1 LTFPLSVAQIQG
13 TNPVNLIVDVNGLRA
28 RPAEGVEYI
37 SDGSTITYTLPL
49 RGGYLTGGYNLGNV
63 VTANVSIYIDN
74 DPLPNTDWVLDSYVA
89 NSETRSITL
98 DSAAGNDSVILISVD
113 YAADYVVNGNN
124 LIWKTSDPNVPG
136 PSISVVPSAGDT
148 VSITT
153 FNDTS
158 QQNLLTQVFQGP
170 TTEGVFVGEG
180 FDFGTANASPGSYDY
195 AGIFNT
201 TGSNVIVGADR
212 LCDGI
217 TYTIVNAGN
226 TNFTLYG
233 AASNAAL
240 TVFTA
245 NVTANGNVAIF
256 GTGTV
261 STLAYERDATSDN
274 NNFQPDSFDYANV
287 VPTETN
293 RFDIGRTITDTA
305 RLTVT
310 LDSYYL
316 TAGQEFTV
324 DGSNVVIAGPTISSS
339 QVLSVTSLTNST
351 VPGSIAFR
359 IFQDMRGAQLAYRI
373 TPETTT
379 YLVQDLTS
387 TADIIYVED
396 ASHLS
401 EPNLELGILGQITI
415 NGERILYRNR
425 DTANNTVSGLRRG
438 TAGTAADSHVIG
450 TPVYDIGVGNLVP
463 EEGQNYSNTASFLGD
478 GVTVSYTA
486 TDLTLAYG
494 ALEPYDTTP
503 FDEAVITGEPGS
515 YAYGESAP
523 VDYIEVYIGGI
534 RITTGYTLV
543 TFDPVTII
551 FDQAPPDGV
560 EIELVV
566 LRGHIWYVYGLD
578 IPLQETDTRSA
589 RFIRGG

>member
-1 LTFPLSVAQIQG
+1 
-13 TNPVNLIVDVNGLRA
+13 
-28 RPAEGVEYI
+28 
-37 SDGSTITYTLPL
+37 
-49 RGGYLTGGYNLGNV
+49 
-63 VTANVSIYIDN
+63 
-74 DPLPNTDWVLDSYVA
+74 
-89 NSETRSITL
+89 
-98 DSAAGNDSVILISVD
+98 
-113 YAADYVVNGNN
+113 
-124 LIWKTSDPNVPG
+124 
-136 PSISVVPSAGDT
+136 
-148 VSITT
+148 
-153 FNDTS
+153 
-158 QQNLLTQVFQGP
+158 
-170 TTEGVFVGEG
+170 
-180 FDFGTANASPGSYDY
+180 
-195 AGIFNT
+195 
-201 TGSNVIVGADR
+201 VGADR

-324 DGSNVVIAGPTISSS
+324 DGSNVVISGPTISSS
-339 QVLSVTSLTNST
+339 HVLSVTSLTNST

-415 NGERILYRNR
+415 NGERILYRFR
-425 DTANNTVSGLRRG
+425 DTVNNTVSGLRRG
-438 TAGTAADSHVIG
+438 TAGTAADSHTIG
-450 TPVYDIGVGNLVP
+450 APVYDIGVGNLLP

-494 ALEPYDTTP
+494 ALEPYDSTP

-515 YAYGESAP
+515 YAYGESSP

>member
-1 LTFPLSVAQIQG
+1 
-13 TNPVNLIVDVNGLRA
+13 
-28 RPAEGVEYI
+28 
-37 SDGSTITYTLPL
+37 
-49 RGGYLTGGYNLGNV
+49 
-63 VTANVSIYIDN
+63 VSIYIDN

-113 YAADYVVNGNN
+113 YAADYVISGNN

-136 PSISVVPSAGDT
+136 PSISVVPSVGDT
-148 VSITT
+148 VSVTT
-153 FNDTS
+153 FNDTA

-195 AGIFNT
+195 AGIFST

-324 DGSNVVIAGPTISSS
+324 EGSNVVIAGPTISSS
-339 QVLSVTSLTNST
+339 QVLSVTSMTNST

-359 IFQDMRGAQLAYRI
+359 IFQDMRGTQLAYRI

-379 YLVQDLTS
+379 QLVQSLTS

-415 NGERILYRNR
+415 DGERILYRNR
-425 DTANNTVSGLRRG
+425 DTVNNTVSGLRRG
-438 TAGTAADSHVIG
+438 TAGTAADNHAIG
-450 TPVYDIGVGNLVP
+450 TPVYDIGVGNLLP

-478 GVTVSYTA
+478 GVTVSFTA

-494 ALEPYDTTP
+494 ALEPYDSTP

-515 YAYGESAP
+515 YAYGESSP
-523 VDYIEVYIGGI
+523 VDYIEVYVGGI
-534 RITTGYTLV
+534 RVTTGYTLV

-551 FDQAPPDGV
+551 FAEAPPAGV

-578 IPLQETDTRSA
+578 VPLQETDTRSA
-589 RFIRGG
+589 RFIRGD